1 MNKSS
6 LWDGFVCLIII
17 PCPPS
22 SNCITAHQF
31 FSFALLEM
39 LLRISAEP
47 PSISCSLYQQRSGC
61 HRLSALLDLGLASP
75 SSWTTEHMYFL
86 GVIWACLLDLH
97 CLPVCSVLLGVGT
110 WPTMS
115 CLYCAVGCG
124 HMTPTVLLPVA
135 LCWVWEHY
143 PYRSDQI
150 YWTFSVEMRVIFS
163 SAAWTR
169 GYAHIREM

>member
-31 FSFALLEM
+31 LFALLEM

-61 HRLSALLDLGLASP
+61 RRLSTLLDLGLASP
-75 SSWTTEHMYFL
+75 SSWQQNTCIFL
-86 GVIWACLLDLH
+86 VWSEPVYLIYTAFLCVVFSWVWAHVLPLLCCRMWAHDPH
-97 CLPVCSVLLGVGT
+97 CPPACSALLGVGT
-110 WPTMS
+110 LPIQIWS
-115 CLYCAVGCG
+115 DLLNVFSRKESDLLFCCLNSG
-124 HMTPTVLLPVA
+124 
-135 LCWVWEHY
+135 LC
-143 PYRSDQI
+143 PY
-150 YWTFSVEMRVIFS
+150 
-163 SAAWTR
+163 
-169 GYAHIREM
+169 